1 MKENHQQ
8 TWLQEPQHDY
18 LFRSCKGSNQVNES
32 AAHLWLKNS
41 SFLLHAEGY
50 LSVIQK
56 EEIFTRSRKSKS
68 LTNEHVNPNCRFCG
82 NQKETMQHIS
92 ASCPSLR
99 ASIQPLLRHNITS
112 NVHLLEYCTK
122 RQRRMQTTYLRIML

>member
-1 MKENHQQ
+1 MIPPLLPSGFGLRNQYIFDIIDGKWLSFKIKQKMKENHQQ

-68 LTNEHVNPNCRFCG
+68 LTNEHINPNCRFCG

-99 ASIQPLLRHNITS
+99 ASI
-112 NVHLLEYCTK
+112 
-122 RQRRMQTTYLRIML
+122 

>member
-56 EEIFTRSRKSKS
+56 EEIITRSRKSKS
-68 LTNEHVNPNCRFCG
+68 LTNEHINPNCRFCG

-92 ASCPSLR
+92 APCPSLR
-99 ASIQPLLRHNITS
+99 ASI
-112 NVHLLEYCTK
+112 
-122 RQRRMQTTYLRIML
+122 